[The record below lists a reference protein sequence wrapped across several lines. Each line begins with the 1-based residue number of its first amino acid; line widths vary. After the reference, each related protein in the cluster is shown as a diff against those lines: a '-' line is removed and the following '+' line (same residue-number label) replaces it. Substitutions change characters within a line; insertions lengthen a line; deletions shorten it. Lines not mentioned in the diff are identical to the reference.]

1 MVFKKLTDR
10 LHSASTA
17 AANAV
22 SNALAPSSDQYT
34 NEIRQL
40 ETMGFMSECARQAL
54 NATNGNVD
62 RAAELLLL
70 SVEGDDGDDGPV
82 AHRGYRR

>member
-1 MVFKKLTDR
+1 MVFKKLADR

-22 SNALAPSSDQYT
+22 SNTLAPSSDQPQQQYM
-34 NEIRQL
+34 NEIIQL
-40 ETMGFMSECARQAL
+40 ESMGFMSERARQAL

-62 RAAELLLL
+62 RAAELLFL
-70 SVEGDDGDDGPV
+70 SEEGDDDDGESLP
-82 AHRGYRR
+82 